1 MDLTSFISFLSFL
14 YFVSFPSFHSFL
26 SSPPP
31 PPPSSPSPGTGRNR
45 HALRQVSRY
54 VLALLVALVVLLKR
68 RSFMK
73 RIMG

>member
-14 YFVSFPSFHSFL
+14 SFVSFPSFHSFL
-26 SSPPP
+26 SSP

>member
-1 MDLTSFISFLSFL
+1 MDLTSFLSFLS
-14 YFVSFPSFHSFL
+14 FVSFPSFHSFL
-26 SSPPP
+26 SSP